1 MPLRI
6 VLAED
11 HHVVRQGLQ
20 ALLKT
25 EQDMQLVGEAATGL
39 DALRL
44 VEKLEPD
51 VLVLDLMMP
60 GLGGLEVARRVADKY
75 PHTRVVIL
83 SMHQDEA
90 YVAAALRAGAVAY
103 VVKESTSAELI
114 RAIREAAAGRRYFS
128 PPLSESV
135 IADYLRKADDNT
147 FDLYDT
153 LTAREREVLQLAA
166 EGYTN
171 SEIAAK
177 LFISAR
183 TVESHRAN
191 LMRKLNLHSQS
202 ELIRYAVR
210 KGIISLGK

>member
-1 MPLRI
+1 MPLRV

-11 HHVVRQGLQ
+11 HHVVRQGLE
-20 ALLKT
+20 ALLRT
-25 EQDMQLVGEAATGL
+25 EPDMQLVGEAATGL

-60 GLGGLEVARRVADKY
+60 GLGGLEVAHRVAERH
-75 PHTRVVIL
+75 PHTKVVIL
-83 SMHQDEA
+83 SMHQNEA
-90 YVAAALRAGAVAY
+90 YVVAAFRAGATGY

-128 PPLSESV
+128 PPLSESI
-135 IADYLRKADDNT
+135 IADYLRKADDKT
-147 FDLYDT
+147 FDPYDT
-153 LTAREREVLQLAA
+153 LTSREREVLQMAA
-166 EGYTN
+166 EGLTN
-171 SEIAAK
+171 SEIAAQ

-191 LMRKLNLHSQS
+191 LMRKLNLRSQS

-210 KGIISLGK
+210 KGIVSLGE